1 MVCHTE
7 DHIETMNTE
16 SSVLYYD
23 EMRGQDINQ
32 KCTLLKFASFVSLK
46 KCKCTRD
53 AYSLEMQTFVCELTC
68 L

>member
-23 EMRGQDINQ
+23 KNAWLG
-32 KCTLLKFASFVSLK
+32 
-46 KCKCTRD
+46 
-53 AYSLEMQTFVCELTC
+53 YSSKMHLVEVCIFCES
-68 L
+68 